1 MSKNIERWMSRPL
14 LAGRQV
20 VLVMVTLGSVTAWL
34 LFWFGD

>member
-1 MSKNIERWMSRPL
+1 MSKHIERWMSGPL